1 MVNAHDLSSTNL
13 LVKWS
18 HLPKADFQGQPIGYF
33 LTHHPDSKESEI
45 NSISLNY
52 TTNSTT
58 LTNLTVYT
66 MYVINVSAVSSG
78 GIGPAKTV
86 RAQTGAEGKEVL
98 KWTWVWET
106 VLLLKRSFME
116 GRNTKNSLLVIS
128 YLLGAHEAIYFLVII
143 FGIVEILMWTS
154 LGNIF
159 FYLTNGALFL
169 ECVLS
174 FAVIEFSCGI

>member
-33 LTHHPDSKESEI
+33 LTHHPDNMESEI

-78 GIGPAKTV
+78 GIGPANTMKARTDS
-86 RAQTGAEGKEVL
+86 EGSVELIIHGSKICSL
-98 KWTWVWET
+98 IKNKLRIMT
-106 VLLLKRSFME
+106 LL
-116 GRNTKNSLLVIS
+116 NSVVQGYFHIS
-128 YLLGAHEAIYFLVII
+128 TYLLG
-143 FGIVEILMWTS
+143 
-154 LGNIF
+154 
-159 FYLTNGALFL
+159 LF
-169 ECVLS
+169 
-174 FAVIEFSCGI
+174 